1 MLKKEF
7 IEKMKN
13 DSELQELKEK
23 VIAIT
28 GKKQD
33 VCFVIGASYTYEEWK
48 ENLKK
53 IIEEHDT
60 ASH

>member
-1 MLKKEF
+1 MLKKEL

-13 DSELQELKEK
+13 DSELLELKEK

-33 VCFVIGASYTYEEWK
+33 ACFVIGANYTYEEWK
-48 ENLKK
+48 EKLKK
-53 IIEEHDT
+53 IIEKHDT